1 VQFSASDIAAGNWFC
16 GLVPWGELAVRMD
29 AEQGQSLRHVTGAWS
44 EVWQQRHAATGWH
57 PDPRI
62 ADLTAPD

>member
-1 VQFSASDIAAGNWFC
+1 
-16 GLVPWGELAVRMD
+16 MD